1 MITNVTA
8 KANYNNYNL
17 GFKGAKDKPIMTLK
31 DKLKFVVGD
40 TFSFG
45 TKKGEKI
52 GNKQSIEMTKKFLE
66 MSPEERKEVIAQQM
80 LSTGSIENSTLTT
93 NLHASHLPKTST
105 IKK

>member
-80 LSTGSIENSTLTT
+80 LSMGSIENAALTA
-93 NLHASHLPKTST
+93 NFNASHLPKTS
-105 IKK
+105 ILKK